1 MGKEESSLS
10 VEGHSNNEDV
20 EGEDE
25 SDTLTPDW
33 IFLGYSD

>member
-1 MGKEESSLS
+1 MGKEEFLLS
-10 VEGHSNNEDV
+10 VEGRSNNEDV

-25 SDTLTPDW
+25 SDTLTSDW